1 MIETILSSEVVVPTA
16 TLTLGYIARMIFDR
30 RKLSAENKGAEL
42 DADTKAVELYERY
55 AQRVENQITALQN
68 RQNELETQVSE
79 LRFENQNLK
88 LENAQLKNE
97 NSILH
102 KEIQGFNSQI
112 EELKLQIAKKQKP

>member
-1 MIETILSSEVVVPTA
+1 MIETILSSEVVIA
-16 TLTLGYIARMIFDR
+16 TTSVAGGFIVRMLFDR

-88 LENAQLKNE
+88 LENAQLKSE

-112 EELKLQIAKKQKP
+112 EELKQQIAKKSKP